1 VRDGLADHFIVDP
14 ILVDQVLVNPN
25 EERSFRKPNI
35 TDAAATSQRIEERGL
50 QLLEKS

>member
-14 ILVDQVLVNPN
+14 ILVDQVLVNHS
-25 EERSFRKPNI
+25 EERGFRKPNI